1 MKYLITGATGNLGEK
16 VTRWLRTM
24 TPENNIR
31 VGIHNLK
38 KANKF
43 DDLDVEKVKL
53 DYFDLDTLEK
63 AVSGVDLVI
72 YIPSITYD
80 LQRLSLIHIS
90 EPTRH

>member
-43 DDLDVEKVKL
+43 DDLDV
-53 DYFDLDTLEK
+53 
-63 AVSGVDLVI
+63 
-72 YIPSITYD
+72 
-80 LQRLSLIHIS
+80 
-90 EPTRH
+90 

>member
-38 KANKF
+38 KAVNCNNKLNTF
-43 DDLDVEKVKL
+43 
-53 DYFDLDTLEK
+53 
-63 AVSGVDLVI
+63 G
-72 YIPSITYD
+72 
-80 LQRLSLIHIS
+80 
-90 EPTRH
+90 